1 MIKISD
7 ETKKFVEKHIALI
20 EQNNF
25 NEFYRI
31 AHDEFLTKYM
41 YELYH
46 VLQSVNINPLNYMH
60 SVPHFFLYDEPT
72 IKMFNIPRGV
82 SVIGVSAF
90 ERSSVEVLKI
100 PDTVHYIQRQ
110 ALQSDSLKKIV
121 FDGTLAEWH
130 KIVKQDK
137 LRSDILLCCSDK
149 NIVTFKVND
158 TYHI

>member
-7 ETKKFVEKHIALI
+7 ETKKFVEKNIALI
-20 EQNNF
+20 EQNKF

-121 FDGTLAEWH
+121 FDGTRAEWH
-130 KIVKQDK
+130 KIVKHDK
-137 LRSDILLCCSDK
+137 LRSDILLKCSDVITISFQMNH
-149 NIVTFKVND
+149 NI
-158 TYHI
+158 